1 MPDLLTR
8 VFLRD
13 SGSKDSEDKFPAR
26 QLFILALCRLCE
38 PIAFMSTFPYAYR
51 MVESF
56 NITQDETQISVY
68 AGMLITAFAFAEFS
82 TGTLWGSISD
92 RIGRKPVLIMGLFGT
107 ALSMISFGFAR
118 SLPTAIMARALGGLL
133 NGNSGVLQT
142 TVAELVTKKEHQAKA
157 YAVMPF
163 IWSVGS
169 IIGPAIGGA
178 LAVPC
183 GSHQSWCTKGNLF
196 DTYPFLLPNLC
207 CVLILC
213 AGMIFGIM
221 FLEET
226 HSEKKHHRD
235 LGLELGRIL
244 LGKTSARANANTFS
258 ASNFKET
265 SNFADSAPPPGYRST
280 ESSPLLTS
288 TSMDAL
294 DSDLGMLQEK
304 EKLGTTRKYSK
315 HVVLIILGYAIL
327 AYHSVSFDALMPTF
341 LSEDRMQTPAILPFK
356 FSGGFGLSTQAIGYM
371 LAVQGVYAMFAQM
384 WLFPLVVR
392 RLGNLRAYRLV
403 LTIWPFLYLAVP
415 YLVLLPEHL
424 QKTGIYFCMMT
435 KMTFHVISFPS
446 NAILLAN
453 AVPSRSVLGSINGS
467 AASAACFARAFGPV
481 VTGSIH
487 SVGLK
492 LGYNGLA
499 WWACGIVCAVGALES
514 YWMEEGEGRLVRP
527 SEQEEQNSC
536 EPLLHATAA
545 EPTEDCTG
553 RSDSIPL
560 MDELDLTKALKQDL
574 DIDFKH

>member
-13 SGSKDSEDKFPAR
+13 SGSKDSQDKFPAK

-56 NITQDETQISVY
+56 NITQDETQISIY

-82 TGTLWGSISD
+82 TGILWGSISD

-107 ALSMISFGFAR
+107 ALSMMFFGFAR
-118 SLPTAIMARALGGLL
+118 SLPAAILARVLGGLL

-178 LAVPC
+178 LAMPC
-183 GSHQSWCTKGNLF
+183 GSHQTWCAKGNLW
-196 DTYPFLLPNLC
+196 DKYPFLLPNMC

-213 AGMIFGIM
+213 AGIVFGIM

-226 HSEKKHHRD
+226 HAQKKHCRD
-235 LGLELGRIL
+235 LGLELGRFL
-244 LGKTSARANANTFS
+244 LRKTSSRHTFRVPNS
-258 ASNFKET
+258 EGT
-265 SNFADSAPPPGYRST
+265 SNLSKSDPPPGYRST
-280 ESSPLLTS
+280 ESSPLLRSTS
-288 TSMDAL
+288 TDAL
-294 DSDLGMLQEK
+294 DSDLAMLQEK
-304 EKLGTTRKYSK
+304 EKLGTTKIYSR

-341 LSEDRMQTPAILPFK
+341 LSEERSQEPALLPFK
-356 FSGGFGLSTQAIGYM
+356 FSGGFGLSTQVIGYM
-371 LAVQGVYAMFAQM
+371 LAIQGLYAMFAQM
-384 WLFPLVVR
+384 CLFPVIVR

-424 QKTGIYFCMMT
+424 QKAGIYFCLMT
-435 KMTFHVISFPS
+435 KMTFHVVSFPS

-481 VTGSIH
+481 ITGSIH
-487 SVGLK
+487 SAGLK

-499 WWACGIVCAVGALES
+499 WWACGIVCAIGALES
-514 YWMEEGEGRLVRP
+514 YWMEEGEGRMVRP

-536 EPLLHATAA
+536 EPLLHAAA
-545 EPTEDCTG
+545 VESAEECAARP
-553 RSDSIPL
+553 DSIPL

-574 DIDFKH
+574 DLDFKH